1 MANTWAHIDPAA
13 ESLQLP
19 GNCGFINLADVMDLR
34 DIEYFAVIA
43 AHGHLGRA
51 AEALGLG
58 QPALSLSLRRLENS
72 AGAKLVKRTPK
83 GVELTDVGSAL
94 LSHVQ
99 RLRLARE
106 NLAREISDL
115 AHGRAGHLR
124 VGATPVIANGPLV
137 TACTTLLKDAPR
149 ASVNVSITATTATML
164 EALRKGELDLV
175 VSQTRDV
182 PRQGLVLEW
191 LWADEFVV
199 YASVRHRL
207 AKRKSVALADLV
219 HERWASSAAAGF
231 LAWNSLR
238 HVFEER
244 GLPTPEFAVVS
255 DSGLL
260 NSRMV
265 ASLGLLGTAPRRA
278 LDPIA
283 KSLGLKP
290 LRLADAKWIRKV
302 AVIYR
307 QDGYL
312 SPVAKRFVEI
322 LKSLAMEITNG
333 SRS

>member
-1 MANTWAHIDPAA
+1 M
-13 ESLQLP
+13 
-19 GNCGFINLADVMDLR
+19 FMDLR

-58 QPALSLSLRRLENS
+58 QPALSLSLRRLESS

-83 GVELTDVGSAL
+83 GVELTDVGNVL
-94 LSHVQ
+94 LSHVG

-106 NLAREISDL
+106 DLARAVSDL
-115 AHGRAGHLR
+115 AHGQAGHLR

-137 TACTTLLKDAPR
+137 TACTTLLKSAPR
-149 ASVNVSITATTATML
+149 ASVNVSITATTALML

-182 PRQGLVLEW
+182 PREGLVLEW
-191 LWADEFVV
+191 LWEDEFVV
-199 YASVRHRL
+199 YASVRHPL
-207 AKRKSVALADLV
+207 AKRRSVALADLV
-219 HERWASSAAAGF
+219 HERWASTAAAGL

-238 HVFEER
+238 QVFEEH
-244 GLPTPEFAVVS
+244 GLAEPEFAVVS

-260 NSRMV
+260 NGRMV
-265 ASLGLLGTAPRRA
+265 ASLGLLGIAPRRA

-283 KSLGLKP
+283 KSLGLKS
-290 LRLADAKWIRKV
+290 LRLRDAKWIRKV
-302 AVIYR
+302 AVMYR

-312 SPVAKRFVEI
+312 SPVARRFVEI
-322 LKSLAMEITNG
+322 LKVMATEIAAKE
-333 SRS
+333 R